1 MTMFRLRFYADL
13 ERHHPASPSR
23 VPPDSFAT
31 AEEAEAVAQQLL
43 PELRA
48 RYGPLAGY
56 AVVASNGRP
65 VTPSKR

>member
-13 ERHHPASPSR
+13 SRHHAASPSR

-31 AEEAEAVAQQLL
+31 AEEAEAVAQELL
-43 PELRA
+43 PELRS

-56 AVVASNGRP
+56 AVIASNGRQVVP
-65 VTPSKR
+65 AKR